1 MFPETHLQAQQE
13 TAGSNPAPPSRRFA
27 VCVITLLIK
36 LTSGKDRPP
45 GLAIPAVIWGSRSAA
60 DHLRPES
67 VRWFRGR
74 RESAV
79 RIRPAPPMPKPGL
92 ALRLGFTLPRGLHRD
107 RAISSTFFLTA
118 GKDRP
123 VAGGIPLPEFGPLD
137 ASSSETAKPDGNTD
151 AGQPIVFGT

>member
-1 MFPETHLQAQQE
+1 
-13 TAGSNPAPPSRRFA
+13 
-27 VCVITLLIK
+27 
-36 LTSGKDRPP
+36 
-45 GLAIPAVIWGSRSAA
+45 
-60 DHLRPES
+60 
-67 VRWFRGR
+67 
-74 RESAV
+74 
-79 RIRPAPPMPKPGL
+79 MPKPGL

-151 AGQPIVFGT
+151 AGQPLVLGVKANTEAAARQPGETGATGD

>member
-1 MFPETHLQAQQE
+1 MGGVCFRKHTCKH
-13 TAGSNPAPPSRRFA
+13 SRRQPVRIRPRHPDATLFA
-27 VCVITLLIK
+27 SLSPDK
-36 LTSGKDRPP
+36 LTAGKDRPP

-60 DHLRPES
+60 DHLHPES

-74 RESAV
+74 RASAV

-123 VAGGIPLPEFGPLD
+123 VAGGIPLPAAQAD
-137 ASSSETAKPDGNTD
+137 VRS
-151 AGQPIVFGT
+151 